1 MSNQGKQAKHNLFT
15 DFDGAFEGRL
25 ARVIPVAANYTSE
38 WAGSAARY
46 DCRIKIRYNKE
57 LMAQLEEGMLLAVK
71 NFRGQS
77 KKATKEG
84 IERYTVMVISKVW
97 PLHYGLGGVSDS
109 HYFPLQMEII
119 EQSVPDWSTDDQAT
133 MMVHMNAVPINYDLV
148 IDKKGE
154 IEFRKG
160 FSYPLVGERAYV
172 INMET
177 VDFIYNDK
185 VKQAMGFAK
194 KTTSA
199 DPRQDPRVGVLRMFM
214 ESDHQVPIYVDL
226 AKLVRYHFG
235 VFSFTGG
242 GKSNLMSNLF
252 RRILYHDK
260 DTKIVIFDISCEYPF
275 LLSDVFM
282 DPGMPNKIVVEEDPK
297 TAKNFARSIVKP
309 RDFEEDTKANEILEA
324 IYDRGNVT
332 FYNRPLTQVPTFGS
346 LLQEMKGL
354 RTDNSSKP
362 TYVQAVDEI
371 MDFVSS
377 YVNTTGK
384 TEHEEIDS
392 SFVDLLDKEARK
404 AIATFQIHEKSGL
417 YAWATTRGTLKQVL
431 SRAHK
436 ARQTGVTIKDIMKMF
451 SGPERVVCISIA
463 DPDTIR
469 DLVIKLTSAALRYRK
484 RSFEI
489 KPHIL
494 FVFDEAQEF
503 IPSGVS
509 GHLAQTSAS
518 VERLLRQGRK
528 YGLGGA
534 IATQRIAYLN
544 TNILQQLHTFFVGTL
559 PRPYDR
565 TVVSSSFQIDLSI
578 LDKTLEFPPGS
589 WLLSSYIATGL
600 DSVPVFV
607 KADNSEEVLKRY
619 FASIKPTSKS
629 KSTPK
634 PKATPANESN
644 EDDAEQTKL
653 A

>member
-1 MSNQGKQAKHNLFT
+1 MSNQEKQVKHKLFT

-38 WAGSAARY
+38 WSGSAARY

-77 KKATKEG
+77 KRAAKEG
-84 IERYTVMVISKVW
+84 IERFTVMVISKVW

-148 IDKKGE
+148 IDKTGN
-154 IEFRKG
+154 IEFKKG
-160 FSYPLVGERAYV
+160 FSYPLVGEKAYV
-172 INMET
+172 IDMET
-177 VDFIYNDK
+177 VDLIYNDK
-185 VKQAMGFAK
+185 VKKAMGFTK
-194 KTTSA
+194 KTSVA
-199 DPRQDPRVGVLRMFM
+199 DPKKDPRVGVLRMFM
-214 ESDHQVPIYVDL
+214 ESGQEVPIYVDL
-226 AKLVRYHFG
+226 TKLVRYHFG

-242 GKSNLMSNLF
+242 GKSNLLSNLF

-260 DTKIVIFDISCEYPF
+260 DTKLVIFDISCEYPF

-282 DPGMPNKIVVEEDPK
+282 DSKISSLIVLEDEAK
-297 TAKNFARSIVKP
+297 TSEHFARSIVKP
-309 RDFEEDTKANEILEA
+309 RDFEEDDRANEVLKQ
-324 IYDRGNVT
+324 IYDKGNVT

-346 LLQEMKGL
+346 LMQEM
-354 RTDNSSKP
+354 RSIRAENSNRP
-362 TYVQAVDEI
+362 TYVSAMDAI
-371 MDFVSS
+371 MDFVADYINKAGKSEHDELDTAFIDQLDS
-377 YVNTTGK
+377 TATQAMTTFK
-384 TEHEEIDS
+384 VS
-392 SFVDLLDKEARK
+392 
-404 AIATFQIHEKSGL
+404 EKSNVF
-417 YAWATTRGTLKQVL
+417 AWATTRSSLKGVL
-431 SRAHK
+431 TRAQK
-436 ARQTGVTIKDIMKMF
+436 AKKSGVTVKELRKKL
-451 SGPERVVCISIA
+451 SGPERVICISIA
-463 DPDTIR
+463 DPDTLR

-489 KPHIL
+489 KPQIL

-503 IPSGVS
+503 IPSNAS
-509 GHLAQTSAS
+509 GHLGQTSAA

-544 TNILQQLHTFFVGTL
+544 TNIMQQLHTFFVGTL

-607 KADNSEEVLKRY
+607 KADNSEDVLREHV
-619 FASIKPTSKS
+619 
-629 KSTPK
+629 
-634 PKATPANESN
+634 ESVLTKKN
-644 EDDAEQTKL
+644 KTDEEEQTKL
-653 A
+653 G

>member
-1 MSNQGKQAKHNLFT
+1 MSNQGESNKRKLFT

-38 WAGSAARY
+38 WSGSAARY

-77 KKATKEG
+77 KKAAKEG
-84 IERYTVMVISKVW
+84 VERYTVMVISKVW

-133 MMVHMNAVPINYDLV
+133 MMVHMNAVPINYDLI

-154 IEFRKG
+154 IEFKKG

-172 INMET
+172 IDMET
-177 VDFIYNDK
+177 VDLIYNAK
-185 VKQAMGFAK
+185 VKEAMGFDK
-194 KTTSA
+194 KTSTE
-199 DPRQDPRVGVLRMFM
+199 DPRKDPRVGVLRMFM
-214 ESDHQVPIYVDL
+214 ESGQEVPIYVDL
-226 AKLVRYHFG
+226 TKLVRYHFG

-242 GKSNLMSNLF
+242 GKSNLLSNLF
-252 RRILYHDK
+252 RRILYHEK
-260 DTKIVIFDISCEYPF
+260 DTKLVIFDISCEYPF

-282 DPGMPNKIVVEEDPK
+282 DPKIPSVIVLEDEAK
-297 TAKNFARSIVKP
+297 TPDQFARSIVKP
-309 RDFEEDTKANEILEA
+309 RDFEEDDKANTILKK
-324 IYDRGNVT
+324 IYGIKDKVT

-346 LLQEMKGL
+346 MLQEMRGL
-354 RTDNSSKP
+354 RTESSNRP
-362 TYVQAVDEI
+362 TYVQAMDAI
-371 MDFVSS
+371 MDFVAA
-377 YVNTTGK
+377 YVEKVGK
-384 TEHEEIDS
+384 SEHDEIDDT
-392 SFVDLLDKEARK
+392 FIDHLDSTARQ
-404 AIATFQIHEKSGL
+404 AMETFQVHDKSAV
-417 YAWATTRGTLKQVL
+417 YAWATTRPTLKAVL
-431 SRAHK
+431 ARAQK
-436 ARQTGVTIKDIMKMF
+436 AKRSGVTVKDLMKKL

-463 DPDTIR
+463 DPDTLR

-484 RSFEI
+484 KSFEI
-489 KPHIL
+489 KPQIL

-503 IPSGVS
+503 IPSQAS
-509 GHLAQTSAS
+509 GHLGQCSAA

-544 TNILQQLHTFFVGTL
+544 TNIMQQLHTFFVGTL

-589 WLLSSYIATGL
+589 WLMSSYIATGL

-607 KADNSEEVLKRY
+607 KADNSEDVLRKHIE
-619 FASIKPTSKS
+619 SISAQNKDVK
-629 KSTPK
+629 
-634 PKATPANESN
+634 
-644 EDDAEQTKL
+644 QTKL

>member
-1 MSNQGKQAKHNLFT
+1 LSNQEERSKRKLFT
-15 DFDGAFEGRL
+15 DFEGTFEGRL
-25 ARVIPVAANYTSE
+25 ARVVPVAANYSSE
-38 WAGSAARY
+38 WSGSAARY

-57 LMAQLEEGMLLAVK
+57 LIAQLEEGMLLAVK

-77 KKATKEG
+77 KRAMKEG

-148 IDKKGE
+148 INKKGE

-160 FSYPLVGERAYV
+160 FSYPLIGEKAYV
-172 INMET
+172 IDMET
-177 VDFIYNDK
+177 VDLIYNDK
-185 VKQAMGFAK
+185 VKKAMGFHK
-194 KTTSA
+194 KTSSA
-199 DPRQDPRVGVLRMFM
+199 DPRTDPRVGVLRMFM
-214 ESDHQVPIYVDL
+214 ESGHEVPIYVDL
-226 AKLVRYHFG
+226 TKLVRYHFG

-242 GKSNLMSNLF
+242 GKSNLLSNLF

-260 DTKIVIFDISCEYPF
+260 DAKLVIFDISCEYPF

-282 DPGMPNKIVVEEDPK
+282 DSKIPSVIVLEDEAK
-297 TAKNFARSIVKP
+297 TPEQFARSIVKP
-309 RDFEEDTKANEILEA
+309 RDFEEDDKANEVLKE
-324 IYDRGNVT
+324 IYDTGKVT
-332 FYNRPLTQVPTFGS
+332 FYNRPLTQVPTFSS
-346 LLQEMKGL
+346 LLQEARTL
-354 RTDNSSKP
+354 RSESSTRP
-362 TYVQAVDEI
+362 NYVQAIDAI
-371 MDFVSS
+371 MDFIARFAEKE
-377 YVNTTGK
+377 GK
-384 TEHEEIDS
+384 SEHDEIDND
-392 SFVDLLDKEARK
+392 FIDKLDSLATQAMETFKVNEK
-404 AIATFQIHEKSGL
+404 AAV
-417 YAWATTRGTLKQVL
+417 YAWATTRSTLKGVL
-431 SRAHK
+431 SRAQNAK
-436 ARQTGVTIKDIMKMF
+436 LSGITVKDLMKKL

-463 DPDTIR
+463 DPDTLR
-469 DLVIKLTSAALRYRK
+469 DLVIKLTSAALRHRK

-489 KPHIL
+489 KPQIL

-503 IPSGVS
+503 IPSNAS
-509 GHLAQTSAS
+509 GHLGQCSAA

-544 TNILQQLHTFFVGTL
+544 TNIMQQLHTFFVGTL

-607 KADNSEEVLKRY
+607 KADNSEDVLKEY
-619 FASIKPTSKS
+619 VESIAKKKASKGDSK
-629 KSTPK
+629 
-634 PKATPANESN
+634 
-644 EDDAEQTKL
+644 QTKQ

>member
-1 MSNQGKQAKHNLFT
+1 MSNQGERSKRKLFT

-38 WAGSAARY
+38 WSGSAARY

-57 LMAQLEEGMLLAVK
+57 LMAQLEEGMLIAVK

-77 KKATKEG
+77 KKAAKEG

-133 MMVHMNAVPINYDLV
+133 MMVHMNAVPINYDLT

-154 IEFRKG
+154 IAFRKG
-160 FSYPLVGERAYV
+160 FSYPLVGEIAHV
-172 INMET
+172 IDMET
-177 VDFIYNDK
+177 VDLIYNDK
-185 VKQAMGFAK
+185 VKKAIGFHK
-194 KTTSA
+194 KTSVA
-199 DPRQDPRVGVLRMFM
+199 DPKKDPRVGVLRMFM
-214 ESDHQVPIYVDL
+214 ESGEEVPIYVDL

-242 GKSNLMSNLF
+242 GKSNLLSNLF
-252 RRILYHDK
+252 RRLLYHEK
-260 DTKIVIFDISCEYPF
+260 DTKLVIFDISCEYPF

-282 DPGMPNKIVVEEDPK
+282 DPKIPSVIVLEDEAK
-297 TAKNFARSIVKP
+297 TPDNFARSIVKP
-309 RDFEEDTKANEILEA
+309 RDFEEDNRANEALKE
-324 IYDRGNVT
+324 IYDKGKVT
-332 FYNRPLTQVPTFGS
+332 FYNRPLTQVPTFSS
-346 LLQEMKGL
+346 LLQEMKTL
-354 RTDNSSKP
+354 RADSSSRP
-362 TYVQAVDEI
+362 NYVQAMDAI
-371 MDFVSS
+371 MDFVGAFVQKS
-377 YVNTTGK
+377 GK
-384 TEHEEIDS
+384 SEHEEIDID
-392 SFVDLLDKEARK
+392 FIDKLDS
-404 AIATFQIHEKSGL
+404 IATQAMETYKVNEKAAV
-417 YAWATTRGTLKQVL
+417 YAWATTRATLKGVL
-431 SRAHK
+431 SRAQSAK
-436 ARQTGVTIKDIMKMF
+436 RTGVTVKDLMKKF

-463 DPDTIR
+463 DPDTLR

-484 RSFEI
+484 KSFEI
-489 KPHIL
+489 KPQIL

-503 IPSGVS
+503 IPSNAS
-509 GHLAQTSAS
+509 GHLGQCSAA

-544 TNILQQLHTFFVGTL
+544 TNIMQQLHTFFVGTL

-607 KADNSEEVLKRY
+607 KADNSEDVLKEHIE
-619 FASIKPTSKS
+619 SVSKKKAK
-629 KSTPK
+629 KSD
-634 PKATPANESN
+634 PA
-644 EDDAEQTKL
+644 QTKL

>member
-1 MSNQGKQAKHNLFT
+1 MLNNHEKQSSQGLFT

-77 KKATKEG
+77 KKAAKEG

-97 PLHYGLGGVSDS
+97 PLHYGLGGVNDS

-133 MMVHMNAVPINYDLV
+133 MMVHMTAVPINYDLV
-148 IDKKGE
+148 IDKKGQ

-160 FSYPLVGERAYV
+160 FSYPLVGEKAHV
-172 INMET
+172 IDMET
-177 VDFIYNDK
+177 VDLIYNDK
-185 VKQAMGFAK
+185 VKKSMGFTK
-194 KTTSA
+194 KTTSE
-199 DPRQDPRVGVLRMFM
+199 DPRKDPRVGVLRMFM
-214 ESDHQVPIYVDL
+214 ESDHEVPVYVDL

-260 DTKIVIFDISCEYPF
+260 DTKLVIFDISCEYPF

-282 DPGMPNKIVVEEDPK
+282 DSKMPSTIVVEEDPK
-297 TAKNFARSIVKP
+297 TGQNFARSIVKP
-309 RDFEEDTKANEILEA
+309 RDFEEDQRANDILEA
-324 IYDRGNVT
+324 IYETGKVT
-332 FYNRPLTQVPTFGS
+332 YYNRPLTQVPTFGS
-346 LLQEMKGL
+346 LLQEMRGL
-354 RTDNSSKP
+354 RTENSNRP
-362 TYVQAVDEI
+362 TYVQAMDEI
-371 MDFVSS
+371 MDFVAAHVNSS
-377 YVNTTGK
+377 GK
-384 TEHEEIDS
+384 TEHMEIDTD
-392 SFVDLLDKEARK
+392 FVDLLDAKAREAV
-404 AIATFQIHEKSGL
+404 ATFQIHDKSAL
-417 YAWATTRGTLKQVL
+417 YAWATTRGTLKKVL
-431 SRAHK
+431 SRARS
-436 ARQTGVTIKDIMKMF
+436 AERTGVTIKDLMKKF
-451 SGPERVVCISIA
+451 SGPDRIICISIA
-463 DPDTIR
+463 DPDILR

-503 IPSGVS
+503 IPSGAS

-578 LDKTLEFPPGS
+578 LDKTLDFPPGS

-607 KADNSEEVLKRY
+607 KADNSEDVLSKHIE
-619 FASIKPTSKS
+619 SIKA
-629 KSTPK
+629 K
-634 PKATPANESN
+634 PKVKSNIKDSKDN
-644 EDDAEQTKL
+644 EDQNDQQTKL
-653 A
+653 V

>member
-1 MSNQGKQAKHNLFT
+1 MSNQERKPKLSLFT

-77 KKATKEG
+77 KKSAKEG
-84 IERYTVMVISKVW
+84 VQRYTVMVISKVW
-97 PLHYGLGGVSDS
+97 PLHYGLGGVNDS

-148 IDKKGE
+148 IDKQGE

-160 FSYPLVGERAYV
+160 FSYPLVGERAFV
-172 INMET
+172 INMDT
-177 VDFIYNDK
+177 VDLIYNDK
-185 VKQAMGFAK
+185 VKKAIGFAK
-194 KTTSA
+194 KTSVA
-199 DPRQDPRVGVLRMFM
+199 DPKKDPRVGVLRMFV
-214 ESDHQVPIYVDL
+214 ESEQEVPIYVDL
-226 AKLVRYHFG
+226 TKLVRYHFG

-242 GKSNLMSNLF
+242 GKSNLLSNLF
-252 RRILYHDK
+252 RRILYHEK
-260 DTKIVIFDISCEYPF
+260 DTKLLIFDISCEYPF

-282 DPGMPNKIVVEEDPK
+282 DPKIPSVIVLEEEAK
-297 TAKNFARSIVKP
+297 TANHFARSIVKP
-309 RDFEEDTKANEILEA
+309 RDFEEDERANSVLEQ
-324 IYDRGNVT
+324 IYGIKDRVT
-332 FYNRPLTQVPTFGS
+332 FYNRPLTQVPTYGS
-346 LLQEMKGL
+346 LLQEMRGI
-354 RTDNSSKP
+354 RADSSNRP
-362 TYVQAVDEI
+362 TYVQAMDAI
-371 MDFVSS
+371 MDFVASFIEK
-377 YVNTTGK
+377 TGK
-384 TEHEEIDS
+384 SEHDEID
-392 SFVDLLDKEARK
+392 FEFIDHLDSTARQ
-404 AIATFQIHEKSGL
+404 AMETFQVHDKSTV
-417 YAWATTRGTLKQVL
+417 YAWATTRLTLKGIL
-431 SRAHK
+431 TRAQK
-436 ARQTGVTIKDIMKMF
+436 AKRSGVTIKDLMMKL

-463 DPDTIR
+463 DPDTLR

-489 KPHIL
+489 KPQIL

-503 IPSGVS
+503 IPSQAS
-509 GHLAQTSAS
+509 GHLGQCSAA

-544 TNILQQLHTFFVGTL
+544 TNIMQQLHTFFVGTL

-600 DSVPVFV
+600 DSVPIFV
-607 KADNSEEVLKRY
+607 KADNSEDILRKHIE
-619 FASIKPTSKS
+619 SS
-629 KSTPK
+629 K
-634 PKATPANESN
+634 PKTSDKAKNSSHDEEA
-644 EDDAEQTKL
+644 QRTKL